1 MREWSAADESRAD
14 VRSRNPAASITATH
28 GAGMDN
34 VRTTRPT
41 LGGISHMLEYKNRQ
55 QGKVTILDL
64 SGRISVGE
72 AVAFG
77 PGSGLI
83 LGNVIRELAKKGQ
96 KRILLN
102 LKDVRY
108 IDSSGVGDLVRSFT
122 SLRQQGGDLKLL
134 SPAPMVLEVLRITR
148 LDRVVEIK
156 DDELLAVQSFS
167 EPFAATG

>member
-1 MREWSAADESRAD
+1 
-14 VRSRNPAASITATH
+14 
-28 GAGMDN
+28 
-34 VRTTRPT
+34 
-41 LGGISHMLEYKNRQ
+41 MLDYKNRQ
-55 QGKVTILDL
+55 QGEVTILDL

-77 PGSGLI
+77 PGSGLV
-83 LGNVIRELAKKGQ
+83 LGDVIRELAKKGQ

-108 IDSSGVGDLVRSFT
+108 IDSSGVGDLVRSVT
-122 SLRQQGGDLKLL
+122 SLRGQGGDLKLL

-148 LDRVVEIK
+148 LDRILEIK